1 MLRTITTFV
10 CLMPALALGQ
20 NAAPLTGRSQVVN
33 DGPGDQTDPHV
44 SGALVAYTHQ
54 SSISSSE
61 IRYHDLLTGVDQA
74 IPTEGGYDALADIND
89 GRVVFT
95 RTTDANRVYRFDVG
109 TGGAARELAP
119 RSGVDRRA
127 ATLGG
132 QTVAWQELG
141 YTAESLPPE
150 IFAYRLDTLALTRL
164 SDDTRMDRTPAVSA
178 DGRSVV
184 WAKCATNLDGCDIWA
199 AREAEGGY
207 EVSQLT
213 GPEGEE
219 SLPDTNGQ
227 VVVYV
232 TRSLVNGVAESDI
245 AWQPVGGGEVRRLA
259 LPGVDTN
266 PNVSGP
272 LIAFE
277 RREASSATPNFDV
290 VLYDLRTQTYYR
302 LTETPESETLSDIS
316 MDAEGLVRVVWTVR
330 QNGDLNVY
338 AYVFR
343 LPGECT
349 PSPIKNAAAVCA
361 SPGGRVLLG
370 SLVASRS
377 TGVPQVVSTGFEGSG
392 TGALCVD
399 NGFEGAPVTA
409 GWVWMGAGLQ
419 FSPDE
424 ILHDVPGVARK
435 VPLQGRSTLSALAEG
450 QPGSAFRVRLYGELT
465 CDLGQKG
472 LAEDSEVRHGQWVP
486 AGLEAG
492 PGKMALTRYFVRSG
506 DEGQRAHG
514 NGSETEGTPPGE
526 PPLEGAGEG
535 PGAGG
540 AGAVPEE
547 LSPRPQVGCGAA
559 GGPVALLGVWMLASL
574 LFRDTAARGRRAAS
588 RR

>member
-10 CLMPALALGQ
+10 CLLPALALGQ
-20 NAAPLTGRSQVVN
+20 STAPLTGRSQVVN

-44 SGALVAYTHQ
+44 SGPLVAYTHQ

-61 IRYHDLLTGVDQA
+61 IRYHDLLTGVDLS
-74 IPTEGGYDALADIND
+74 IPSEGGYDALADVSD

-95 RTTDANRVYRFDVG
+95 RTTDVSRVFRFDVG
-109 TGGAARELAP
+109 TSGTAQELAP
-119 RSGVDRRA
+119 RTGADRRT

-150 IFAYRLDTLALTRL
+150 IFAYRLDSLALTRL
-164 SDDTRMDRTPAVSA
+164 SEDTLMDRTPAVSA
-178 DGRSVV
+178 DGKSVV
-184 WAKCATNLDGCDIWA
+184 WAKCATNIDGCDIWA
-199 AREAEGGY
+199 AREVEGGY

-232 TRSLVNGVAESDI
+232 TRSVVNGVAESDI
-245 AWQPVGGGEVRRLA
+245 AWQAVGGGEVHRLA
-259 LPGVDTN
+259 LPGMDTN

-277 RREASSATPNFDV
+277 RREASSAPNFDV

-302 LTETPESETLSDIS
+302 LTETLESESLSDIS
-316 MDAEGLVRVVWTVR
+316 MDAEGLVRVVWSVR
-330 QNGDLNVY
+330 QNGNLNIY

-343 LPGECT
+343 LPSECKPT
-349 PSPIKNAAAVCA
+349 PIKDAAAVCA
-361 SPGGRVLLG
+361 SPGARTLLG
-370 SLVASRS
+370 TLVAKRS
-377 TGVPQVVSTGFEGSG
+377 TGEPEIVSTEVEGRG

-399 NGFEGAPVTA
+399 NGFEAAPATA
-409 GWVWMGAGLQ
+409 GWVWLGAGLQ
-419 FSPDE
+419 VGPDE
-424 ILHDVPGVARK
+424 LQQDARSLARK
-435 VPLQGRSTLSALAEG
+435 VPLQGRRALSAEVEG
-450 QPGSAFRVRLYGELT
+450 APGSAFRVRLYGELT
-465 CDLGQKG
+465 CDIGQQG
-472 LAEDSEVRHGQWVP
+472 LAEDAETRHGQFVP
-486 AGLEAG
+486 AGQDSAL
-492 PGKMALTRYFVRSG
+492 GKVAFTRYFVPG
-506 DEGQRAHG
+506 GYEGKRVQEP
-514 NGSETEGTPPGE
+514 GSEDS
-526 PPLEGAGEG
+526 GEG
-535 PGAGG
+535 KDGG
-540 AGAVPEE
+540 PKAVPDE
-547 LSPRPQVGCGAA
+547 LSPHGGCSAA

-574 LFRDTAARGRRAAS
+574 LLRGAASRARSAAS